1 MGASA
6 AYSVG
11 GLRLACRSRLPK
23 CLADFYEGGAEDE
36 ITLGA
41 NAAQFSG
48 ATLWPRVLQGMEAP
62 QLARSLFG
70 ATLALPFGIA
80 PMGALGFGW
89 HQADIALCRAA
100 AAADTVYTLST
111 MATASLEDIAAT
123 EAPHRWF
130 QAHLFQPRSRTHELI
145 ARARSLRYEA
155 LVVTVD
161 LPVGGKRER
170 DLANRFVLPFRPD
183 ARHVLDFLSRPGWL
197 ASIIRHGVPRMP
209 NLQGDGAR
217 NGLSTIGH
225 GFDSSFDWAAL
236 RDIRALWP
244 GPLVLKGVLHPADA
258 RLAVQAG
265 VDAVWVSN
273 HGGRQLDAAVGTL
286 EALRAVKAEVADRIP
301 IFFDGGITRGQHILK
316 AYALGADF
324 VFVGRAALYGVCADG
339 ERGARTALSVLREE
353 VVRAMQLC
361 NLQDL
366 GQATS
371 LSGARNSL
379 DAQQTRAPTRP

>member
-1 MGASA
+1 MSA
-6 AYSVG
+6 ATAYSVER
-11 GLRLACRSRLPK
+11 LRLACHSRLPK
-23 CLADFYEGGAEDE
+23 CLLDFYEGGAEDE
-36 ITLGA
+36 ITLRA

-48 ATLWPRVLQGMEAP
+48 ATLWPRVLQGVAMP
-62 QLARSLFG
+62 HIARSLFG
-70 ATLALPFGIA
+70 VTHALPFGIA
-80 PMGALGFGW
+80 PMGACGFGW
-89 HQADIALCRAA
+89 HQADTALCRAA
-100 AAADTVYTLST
+100 AASDTVYTLST
-111 MATASLEDIAAT
+111 MATASLEEIAAT

-130 QAHLFQPRSRTHELI
+130 QAHLFQPRSRTHDLI
-145 ARARSLRYEA
+145 ARARALKYEA

-170 DLANRFVLPFRPD
+170 DLANRFGLPFRPD
-183 ARHVLDFLSRPGWL
+183 ARHVLDFLKHPAWVAG
-197 ASIIRHGVPRMP
+197 IVRHGVPRMP
-209 NLQGDGAR
+209 NLQTNVAH
-217 NGLSTIGH
+217 NGVSTIGH

-244 GPLVLKGVLHPADA
+244 GPLILKGVLHPADA

-286 EALRAVKAEVADRIP
+286 EALIAVKAEIVRRIP
-301 IFFDGGITRGQHILK
+301 IYFDGGITRGQHVLK

-324 VFVGRAALYGVCADG
+324 VFVGRAALYGVCANG
-339 ERGARTALSVLREE
+339 ENGARTALSVLRDE

-366 GQATS
+366 GQAAS
-371 LSGARNSL
+371 LSGLGDTLESR
-379 DAQQTRAPTRP
+379 